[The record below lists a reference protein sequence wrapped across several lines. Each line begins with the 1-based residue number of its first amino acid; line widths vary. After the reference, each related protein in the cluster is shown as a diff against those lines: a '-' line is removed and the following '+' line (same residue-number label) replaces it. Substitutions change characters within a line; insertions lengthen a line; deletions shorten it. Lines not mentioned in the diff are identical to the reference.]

1 MNDASKDPSRDLM
14 LKLHWPPAEG
24 VAAGGHCVVV
34 ELQFVDGLALASISV
49 SSEQLLKAA
58 AQKLAHY
65 PLISPNGLVSIASDE
80 IIEVM
85 PDVHTTTLDQLIAE
99 AVSPEMLEDEL
110 EAPSMLAEFRIRL
123 LKSLEL
129 VEQAIASLPKL

>member
-14 LKLHWPPAEG
+14 MKLHWPPDEG
-24 VAAGGHCVVV
+24 VAAEGHCVVV
-34 ELQFVDGLALASISV
+34 ELQCVDGLALASISV
-49 SSEQLLKAA
+49 SSEQLLQAV

-65 PLISPNGLVSIASDE
+65 PLISPDGFVSIASDE

-85 PDVHTTTLDQLIAE
+85 PDVHTTTLDQLVAD
-99 AVSPEMLEDEL
+99 AVSPEMLLDESDAAQQL
-110 EAPSMLAEFRIRL
+110 SEFRSRL

-129 VEQAIASLPKL
+129 VEMAIASLPKP

>member
-1 MNDASKDPSRDLM
+1 MNDASNDPTRDLV
-14 LKLHWPPAEG
+14 LKLHWPPDEG
-24 VAAGGHCVVV
+24 VAAGGHYVVV
-34 ELQFVDGLALASISV
+34 ELQCVDGLALASISV
-49 SSEQLLKAA
+49 SSEQLLQAV

-85 PDVHTTTLDQLIAE
+85 PDVHTTTLDQLVANS
-99 AVSPEMLEDEL
+99 VSPEMLEDEP
-110 EAPSMLAEFRIRL
+110 EATQLLSQFRSRL

-129 VEQAIASLPKL
+129 VEQAIASLTKP

>member
-14 LKLHWPPAEG
+14 MKLHWPPDEG
-24 VAAGGHCVVV
+24 VAAEGHCVVV
-34 ELQFVDGLALASISV
+34 ELQCVDGLALASISV
-49 SSEQLLKAA
+49 SSEQLLQAV

-65 PLISPNGLVSIASDE
+65 PLISPDGFVSIASDE

-85 PDVHTTTLDQLIAE
+85 PDVHTTTLDQLVAD
-99 AVSPEMLEDEL
+99 AVSPEMLQDESDAAQQL
-110 EAPSMLAEFRIRL
+110 SEFRSRL

-129 VEQAIASLPKL
+129 VEQAIASLPKP

>member
-1 MNDASKDPSRDLM
+1 MNDASKDPSRELM
-14 LKLHWPPAEG
+14 MKLHWPPDEG
-24 VAAGGHCVVV
+24 VAAGGHYVVV
-34 ELQFVDGLALASISV
+34 ELQYVDGLALASISV
-49 SSEQLLKAA
+49 SSEQLLKAV

-65 PLISPNGLVSIASDE
+65 PLISPNGLVSIVSDE

-99 AVSPEMLEDEL
+99 AVSPEMLEDEPD
-110 EAPSMLAEFRIRL
+110 AAGMLAEFRIRL

-129 VEQAIASLPKL
+129 VEQAIASLPKP

>member
-14 LKLHWPPAEG
+14 MKLHWPPDEG
-24 VAAGGHCVVV
+24 VAAEGHCVVV
-34 ELQFVDGLALASISV
+34 ELQCVDGLALASISV
-49 SSEQLLKAA
+49 SSEQLLQAV

-65 PLISPNGLVSIASDE
+65 PLISPDGFVSIASDE

-85 PDVHTTTLDQLIAE
+85 PDVHSTTLDQLVAD
-99 AVSPEMLEDEL
+99 AVSPEMLQDESDAAQQL
-110 EAPSMLAEFRIRL
+110 SEFRSRL

-129 VEQAIASLPKL
+129 VEQAIASLPKP